1 MTCESLNE
9 VKTCHALSEAHNRAS
24 GSRNVV
30 EQIKI
35 WRENPV
41 WKKILQIGPYSFLCV
56 SVEDGATLIGECVVV
71 VVQEASLAWGR
82 QRVVS
87 RWSPWLRGFSACRG
101 YMLLSAAPCM
111 GDSGGGRHVSPSSAW
126 LCLDAV

>member
-1 MTCESLNE
+1 MAENVQRSAETGVVYVYCTSAVMCESLDE
-9 VKTCHALSEAHNRAS
+9 VKTCRALSEAHNRAS

-41 WKKILQIGPYSFLCV
+41 WKKILQIGPCSFLCV

-71 VVQEASLAWGR
+71 VVQEASLAWVKQTLG
-82 QRVVS
+82 S
-87 RWSPWLRGFSACRG
+87 
-101 YMLLSAAPCM
+101 
-111 GDSGGGRHVSPSSAW
+111 
-126 LCLDAV
+126 